1 MKAARKGLAQL
12 KETLRATWMAG
23 DFGQIAKYSTRGA
36 EEFVERL
43 TILPGMRVLDL
54 ACGTGN
60 LAIPAARKGAYV
72 TGVDIATNLLEQ
84 ARQRASAETL
94 PIIFEEGDAEDLAY
108 PDGHF
113 DLVMSMFGAMF
124 ALRPEK
130 VCSELA
136 RVTRHEGTIAMANW
150 TPDSLPGETFC
161 LTSRHLPP
169 PEGILPPVL
178 WGDEKVVRKRLAAHF
193 SKIQTNR
200 RTIDMKYPFSVRRV
214 VRFFRENFGPTQL
227 AFSRL
232 DPAAQEAY
240 ARDLE
245 DLWRKYNQSAGEK
258 DVKVCAEYLEVI
270 ATRV

>member
-1 MKAARKGLAQL
+1 MKAAREGLAQL
-12 KETLRATWMAG
+12 KETLRTTWMAG
-23 DFGQIAKYSTRGA
+23 DFGQIAKYTARGA

-60 LAIPAARKGAYV
+60 LAIPAARKGAHV
-72 TGVDIATNLLEQ
+72 TGIDIATNLLAQ
-84 ARQRASAETL
+84 ARQRAGAETL
-94 PIIFEEGDAEDLAY
+94 AISFEEGDAEDLPY

-130 VCSELA
+130 VSTELA
-136 RVTRHEGTIAMANW
+136 RVTRQGGRIAMANW
-150 TPDSLPGETFC
+150 TPDGLPGETFR
-161 LTSRHLPP
+161 LTSRYLPP
-169 PEGILPPVL
+169 PEGIAPPVL
-178 WGDEKVVRKRLAAHF
+178 WGDEKVVRSRLAGHC

-200 RTIDMKYPFSVRRV
+200 RNIDMKYLFSPRRV
-214 VRFFRENFGPTQL
+214 VQFFRENFGPTQL

-232 DPAAQEAY
+232 DPAGQEAY

-245 DLWRKYNQSAGEK
+245 ELWRKYSQSGGDKE
-258 DVKVCAEYLEVI
+258 VKVRAEYLEVI
-270 ATRV
+270 ATRA